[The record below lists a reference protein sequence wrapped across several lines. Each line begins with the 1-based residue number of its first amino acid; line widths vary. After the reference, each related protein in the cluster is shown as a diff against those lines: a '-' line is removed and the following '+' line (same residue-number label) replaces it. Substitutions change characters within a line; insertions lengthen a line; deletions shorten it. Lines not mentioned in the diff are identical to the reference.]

1 MFYRVHI
8 GMSGIQTHNVSGTD
22 WIGSCKFNNHNT
34 ITTTLTP
41 ISPFP
46 TKIHIQVKFLDL
58 LEQVGMS
65 PSHVLLTHSICK
77 SPLVKLNPTLQLK
90 LISVDVLETIVTFSG
105 TSMSGQSWAQAT
117 K

>member
-1 MFYRVHI
+1 
-8 GMSGIQTHNVSGTD
+8 MSGIQTHNISGTD
-22 WIGSCKFNNHNT
+22 LIGSCKLNNHT
-34 ITTTLTP
+34 TTTTLTS

-65 PSHVLLTHSICK
+65 PSHVLFTHSICK